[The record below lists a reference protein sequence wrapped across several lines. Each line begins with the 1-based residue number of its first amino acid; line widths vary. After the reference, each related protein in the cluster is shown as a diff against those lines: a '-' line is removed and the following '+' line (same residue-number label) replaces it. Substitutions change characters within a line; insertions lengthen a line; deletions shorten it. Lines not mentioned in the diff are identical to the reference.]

1 MKFKQTQKFRV
12 VINGVSFYTTA
23 KEIRNGVGDFTSIN
37 LGIQQALAALENSKG
52 GTGLADQCT
61 VGIAGTW
68 SQYQIQLNQH

>member
-23 KEIRNGVGDFTSIN
+23 KAIRDGVGDFTSVN

-52 GTGLADQCT
+52 GAGIADQCT

-68 SQYQIQLNQH
+68 SQHQIQLNQH